1 MEKIQDHDFRIKKNS
16 DPLGEKELKYLRD
29 KYPLATKDMLIR
41 TDDGYY
47 FTSRASDFDEE
58 FYKNKMDNF
67 SELKQYLSILELILY
82 IEGLNYRGKGKI
94 GSVVLELMNLFD
106 NSTIPLDFDD
116 SIVLRILTNVISSY
130 RFFYEREYDIVQDA
144 VEKFKE
150 KTKGSG

>member
-58 FYKNKMDNF
+58 FYKNKMGNF
-67 SELKQYLSILELILY
+67 SELNQYLSILELILY
-82 IEGLNYRGKGKI
+82 IDGLKYRVEGKI
-94 GSVVLELMNLFD
+94 GSVGLEVMKLFD

-116 SIVLRILTNVISSY
+116 SIVLRILTSY
-130 RFFYEREYDIVQDA
+130 KFFDGREYDIVQDA
-144 VEKFKE
+144 VKKFKE
-150 KTKGSG
+150 KTKGSS